1 MSVVLVTQGDL
12 DLHAEMVKSCLDARG
27 RDWTELKLGLSPSE
41 YVAGGPI
48 QEPAITYAGQV
59 FTPTLL
65 AKSEVLV
72 LRFAVDQPAPVQSAS
87 QDFLVRE
94 WTTLIESAL
103 WLGEA
108 KSRKRWLVG
117 RRNLE
122 LIDKKIFLLEIARS
136 VGGRVPEAFISHIW
150 PTLDDDEKWV
160 VKAMNAW
167 QEVTP
172 GKFFNTR
179 LVADFSAAMRPSQ
192 ELDGPLLF
200 QRYVPHE
207 EEWRVYIA
215 GSSSIAVR
223 IVPSGAEDVD
233 FRIIKPTEVSAYTAS
248 VPAELEGLCRA
259 ITGKLGL
266 QYCAFDFIPE
276 STQGWLLLDVNPVG
290 SWDYLDVPHKLS
302 ITESIVNG
310 ALKL

>member
-1 MSVVLVTQGDL
+1 
-12 DLHAEMVKSCLDARG
+12 
-27 RDWTELKLGLSPSE
+27 LSSSE

-48 QEPAITYAGQV
+48 QDPAIAYAGKV
-59 FTPTLL
+59 FSPTLL
-65 AKSEVLV
+65 AESEVLV
-72 LRFAVDQPAPVQSAS
+72 LRFAVDQPAPVQSTS
-87 QDFLVRE
+87 HEFLVRE

-103 WLGEA
+103 WLGEF
-108 KSRKRWLVG
+108 KSRKPWLVG
-117 RRNLE
+117 RRNFE
-122 LIDKKIFLLEIARS
+122 LIDKKIFLLEVARS
-136 VGGRVPEAFISHIW
+136 VGARIPQAFISHIW
-150 PTLDDDEKWV
+150 PTLEDDEKWV

-179 LVADFSAAMRPSQ
+179 LVADFSVAMRPSQ

-215 GSSSIAVR
+215 GSSSVAVR
-223 IVPSGAEDVD
+223 IVPSGAKDVD
-233 FRIIKPTEVSAYTAS
+233 FRIINPAEVSAHTTQ
-248 VPAELEGLCRA
+248 VPAELERLCRA